1 MTVKTHKSPKIEK
14 LIADCQGTQFPA
26 HYVGYFKCFD
36 AGLYYEAH
44 DVLEELWLGS
54 QGGDYFYYKGL
65 IQVAG
70 AFVHLQKN
78 RLKPAAAL
86 FRSSRRYLLP
96 FRPSYL
102 NFEVNQLLE
111 MCAPY
116 QKLSEETE
124 KNSLNELGVPQISHW
139 LKM

>member
-1 MTVKTHKSPKIEK
+1 MKTTHKSPRIEQ
-14 LIADCQGTQFPA
+14 LIADCQGKSLPA
-26 HYVGYFKCFD
+26 HYLGYFKCFD

-44 DVLEELWLGS
+44 DVLEELWLNS
-54 QGGDYFYYKGL
+54 RAGDYFFYKGL

-96 FRPSYL
+96 FQPNYSD
-102 NFEVNQLLE
+102 FAISKLLE
-111 MCAPY
+111 LCAPY
-116 QKLSEETE
+116 QKMSEETE
-124 KNSLNELGVPQISHW
+124 INALIELGAPKISQW
-139 LKM
+139 LKIS

>member
-1 MTVKTHKSPKIEK
+1 MKTTHKSPRIEK
-14 LIADCQGTQFPA
+14 LIAECRGYQLPA
-26 HYVGYFKCFD
+26 HYLGYFKCFD

-44 DVLEELWLGS
+44 DVLEELWLNS
-54 QGGDYFYYKGL
+54 QAGDYFFYKGL

-96 FRPSYL
+96 FRPHYS
-102 NFEVNQLLE
+102 NFEVSKLLE
-111 MCAPY
+111 ACAPY
-116 QKLSEETE
+116 QKMSEETE
-124 KNSLNELGVPQISHW
+124 KNSLQKLGAPTLSQW
-139 LKM
+139 LKIS